1 MSDHRRRFDA
11 LLRADT
17 RWLNTIYFVAGLIG
31 TGDMGSG
38 YLISPLMLVINT
50 LFDLYILLVLLR
62 FLLQMLRADFYNPV
76 SQFIVKLTTYPLKML
91 RRVIPSVGGQDT
103 AAIVLC
109 LVLIYGKFL
118 FLRLLSIPAVQIG
131 GVMAPLTG
139 VSYAGLLV
147 FCIADLIA
155 LILTVFL
162 VAVIIQVILS
172 WISPG
177 QYNPVIGLVHK
188 LSDPVLKPIRKLI
201 PSLGGLDLSPLFA
214 TLALLVA
221 KMLIVPPIV
230 YLGNF

>member
-1 MSDHRRRFDA
+1 
-11 LLRADT
+11 
-17 RWLNTIYFVAGLIG
+17 
-31 TGDMGSG
+31 MGSG

-76 SQFIVKLTTYPLKML
+76 SQFIVKLTTYPLKIL

-118 FLRLLSIPAVQIG
+118 LLRLLSIPAVQIG

-214 TLALLVA
+214 TLALLLA

>member
-1 MSDHRRRFDA
+1 
-11 LLRADT
+11 
-17 RWLNTIYFVAGLIG
+17 
-31 TGDMGSG
+31 MGSG

-76 SQFIVKLTTYPLKML
+76 SQFIVKLTTYPLKIM
-91 RRVIPSVGGQDT
+91 RRVIPSIGGQDT

-109 LVLIYGKFL
+109 LVLIYGKFVL
-118 FLRLLSIPAVQIG
+118 LRLLSIPAVQIG

-162 VAVIIQVILS
+162 VAVIIRVILS
-172 WISPG
+172 WINPG

-188 LSDPVLKPIRKLI
+188 LSDPVLKPIRRLI

-214 TLALLVA
+214 TLLLLVA

>member
-1 MSDHRRRFDA
+1 
-11 LLRADT
+11 
-17 RWLNTIYFVAGLIG
+17 
-31 TGDMGSG
+31 MGSG

-76 SQFIVKLTTYPLKML
+76 SQFIVKLTHYPLKIL
-91 RRVIPSVGGQDT
+91 RRVIPSIGGQDA
-103 AAIVLC
+103 AAIVFC

-118 FLRLLSIPAVQIG
+118 LLRLLSIPAVQIG
-131 GVMAPLTG
+131 GVMAPLDG

-155 LILTVFL
+155 LVLTVFL

-172 WISPG
+172 WINPD

-188 LSDPVLKPIRKLI
+188 LSDPILKPIRKLI

-221 KMLIVPPIV
+221 KMLIVPPII

>member
-1 MSDHRRRFDA
+1 
-11 LLRADT
+11 
-17 RWLNTIYFVAGLIG
+17 
-31 TGDMGSG
+31 
-38 YLISPLMLVINT
+38 MLVINT

-62 FLLQMLRADFYNPV
+62 FLLQMLRADYNNPV
-76 SQFIVKLTTYPLKML
+76 SQFIVKLTTYPLRML

-118 FLRLLSIPAVQIG
+118 LLRVLSIPAVQIG

-162 VAVIIQVILS
+162 VAVIIRVILS
-172 WISPG
+172 WINPD

-201 PSLGGLDLSPLFA
+201 PALGGLDLSPLFA
-214 TLALLVA
+214 TLLLLVA

>member
-1 MSDHRRRFDA
+1 
-11 LLRADT
+11 
-17 RWLNTIYFVAGLIG
+17 
-31 TGDMGSG
+31 MGSG

-76 SQFIVKLTTYPLKML
+76 SQFIVKLTSLPLKGL
-91 RRVIPSVGGQDT
+91 RRVIPSVGGQDA

-109 LVLIYGKFL
+109 MMLIYGKFL
-118 FLRLLSIPAVQIG
+118 LLRLLSIPAVQIG
-131 GVMAPLTG
+131 GVMAPISGT
-139 VSYAGLLV
+139 SYAGLLV

-155 LILTVFL
+155 LTLTVFL

-172 WISPG
+172 WINPG

-188 LSDPVLKPIRKLI
+188 LSSPVLDPIRKLI

-214 TLALLVA
+214 TLLLLVA

>member
-1 MSDHRRRFDA
+1 
-11 LLRADT
+11 
-17 RWLNTIYFVAGLIG
+17 
-31 TGDMGSG
+31 MGSG

-76 SQFIVKLTTYPLKML
+76 SQFIVKLTTYPLRML

-118 FLRLLSIPAVQIG
+118 LLRLLSIPAVQIG
-131 GVMAPLTG
+131 GVMAPLSG

-155 LILTVFL
+155 LVLTVFL

-177 QYNPVIGLVHK
+177 HYNPVIGLVHK

-214 TLALLVA
+214 TLLLLVA